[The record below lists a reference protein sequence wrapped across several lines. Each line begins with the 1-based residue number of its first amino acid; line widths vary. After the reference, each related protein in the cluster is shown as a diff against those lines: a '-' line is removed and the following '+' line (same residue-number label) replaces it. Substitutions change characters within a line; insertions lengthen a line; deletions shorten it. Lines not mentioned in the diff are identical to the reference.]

1 MLLLLASTPPP
12 ANSQMIHPLDIALL
26 LILLIS
32 IASWCWRRWKE
43 KRVNS
48 RITKVEAQVKELQ
61 EIIEDSDIVWH
72 RRIL

>member
-12 ANSQMIHPLDIALL
+12 ANSQMIHPLDVALL

-32 IASWCWRRWKE
+32 IATWCRRRWKE

>member
-1 MLLLLASTPPP
+1 MLLLLASNPPP
-12 ANSQMIHPLDIALL
+12 PNSQMIHPLDVALL

-32 IASWCWRRWKE
+32 LASWCWRRWKE

-61 EIIEDSDIVWH
+61 EMIKDN
-72 RRIL
+72 

>member
-1 MLLLLASTPPP
+1 MLLALASTPPP
-12 ANSQMIHPLDIALL
+12 ANSQMIHPFDIALL
-26 LILLIS
+26 LILMIS

>member
-1 MLLLLASTPPP
+1 MLLASTPPP

-32 IASWCWRRWKE
+32 IATWCRRRWKE

>member
-1 MLLLLASTPPP
+1 MLLASTPPP
-12 ANSQMIHPLDIALL
+12 ANSQMIHPLDVALL

-32 IASWCWRRWKE
+32 IATWCWRRWKE

>member
-1 MLLLLASTPPP
+1 MLLASTPPP

-32 IASWCWRRWKE
+32 IATWCWRRWKE

>member
-1 MLLLLASTPPP
+1 MFLLLASTPPP

-32 IASWCWRRWKE
+32 IATWCRRRWKE

>member
-32 IASWCWRRWKE
+32 IATWCRRRWKE

>member
-1 MLLLLASTPPP
+1 MLLASTPPP

>member
-32 IASWCWRRWKE
+32 IATWCLRRWKE

-48 RITKVEAQVKELQ
+48 RITEVEARVKELQ
-61 EIIEDSDIVWH
+61 EIITEKNTIEK
-72 RRIL
+72 L

>member
-32 IASWCWRRWKE
+32 IATWCRRRWKE

-48 RITKVEAQVKELQ
+48 RITEVEARVKELQ
-61 EIIEDSDIVWH
+61 EMIKDS
-72 RRIL
+72 